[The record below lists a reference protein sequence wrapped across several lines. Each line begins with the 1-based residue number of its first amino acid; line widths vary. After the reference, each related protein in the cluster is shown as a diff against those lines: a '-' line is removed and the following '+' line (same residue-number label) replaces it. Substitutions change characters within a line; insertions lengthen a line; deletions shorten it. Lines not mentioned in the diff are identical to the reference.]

1 MGTSDFAILNQT
13 TRLAQKRQVAIPF
26 SRLQTLFCSYAG
38 SRQLFRTDSA
48 SHLGKLG
55 VNDQSA
61 VSVAA
66 LVSVVVVL
74 VPLVCRVPVAG
85 RRHLRHDLA
94 AELGL
99 HRRDDLLRRL
109 LLLLGVVKDG
119 APGGGERVSGRG
131 DDGKR

>member
-1 MGTSDFAILNQT
+1 MN
-13 TRLAQKRQVAIPF
+13 
-26 SRLQTLFCSYAG
+26 
-38 SRQLFRTDSA
+38 
-48 SHLGKLG
+48 
-55 VNDQSA
+55 NQSA

-131 DDGKR
+131 DDGKRLESATTVCLDGAKARETCWAGNLTNLWHMHDLEK